1 MKCQKCG
8 ATLLGGHLYC
18 DVCGAE
24 YQIVPDFEPEL
35 EISMAKSLSGL
46 SESIQEKE
54 KEPVPDIQ
62 EKKSLEKRRRGR
74 WGRGILLLIL
84 ILIAGIFIV
93 SCRNSMEFLEKKA
106 QRLAEQKDYAAAA
119 KVYARLKEKQPDEAK
134 WYLREGDMYLQ
145 EGQVK
150 KAISLGTEALER
162 GKEKEETY
170 LFLLSMYAQE
180 EDYEKMN
187 ELLRECGNEKI
198 QQSYAA
204 YLAPEPSANYSSGSY
219 DVILEVLLEGQGEGE
234 IYYTL
239 DGSLPTGASQRYQ
252 EPILLGNG
260 THSLRAIYVN
270 TYGVASG
277 TLQLEFEIAEAI
289 PLAPV
294 IEPESGIFEEAGF
307 IAASSEEGT
316 QVYYTT
322 DGTIPTRESILYQ
335 KPIPMPLGESR
346 FSFVAYSDSGL
357 SGEVTDRE
365 YLLNIK
371 TGISEEEAENLLVQE
386 LIKKGLILDK
396 NGALLDRY
404 GVYRYFYAYP
414 IKIEESH
421 YYVFEER
428 YLENEI
434 NQRTGKLYAVDV
446 MQGECYP
453 LLRDKDGVY
462 SLGEIPD

>member
-1 MKCQKCG
+1 M
-8 ATLLGGHLYC
+8 
-18 DVCGAE
+18 
-24 YQIVPDFEPEL
+24 
-35 EISMAKSLSGL
+35 
-46 SESIQEKE
+46 
-54 KEPVPDIQ
+54 
-62 EKKSLEKRRRGR
+62 
-74 WGRGILLLIL
+74 
-84 ILIAGIFIV
+84 
-93 SCRNSMEFLEKKA
+93 
-106 QRLAEQKDYAAAA
+106 
-119 KVYARLKEKQPDEAK
+119 
-134 WYLREGDMYLQ
+134 
-145 EGQVK
+145 
-150 KAISLGTEALER
+150 
-162 GKEKEETY
+162 
-170 LFLLSMYAQE
+170 
-180 EDYEKMN
+180 
-187 ELLRECGNEKI
+187 
-198 QQSYAA
+198 
-204 YLAPEPSANYSSGSY
+204 
-219 DVILEVLLEGQGEGE
+219 
-234 IYYTL
+234 
-239 DGSLPTGASQRYQ
+239 
-252 EPILLGNG
+252 
-260 THSLRAIYVN
+260 
-270 TYGVASG
+270 
-277 TLQLEFEIAEAI
+277 
-289 PLAPV
+289 